1 MTMKTSQGRRRSR
14 RRARDENP
22 NEERSTPC
30 TVSHARLL
38 DLQGRNDAVVSARRG
53 NLLSARQRSV
63 TQKEFRMAENRGR
76 RAEEL
81 LGRVGS
87 RRAREDPVPEV
98 VDAGG
103 DVSKRRR
110 VGDDPPRDFEHA
122 FELEKEEHMIMEVDA
137 VNSIHIMGTV
147 HTMDRIEGG
156 EQVPF
161 SPPACSPSRRP
172 WQLRPTPETIPDD
185 HGRLTREWLPPVSPY
200 GLIEEDQMVFRDP
213 FKLLVV
219 CQLLNKT
226 GATMVRQIPF
236 AEVPHGRRYGCAGG
250 AATST
255 WTVEEAG
262 GGAETV
268 CKRVSRAFLGRIH
281 GLVQGECL
289 YAGWRLVW
297 VWGVRSGC
305 CTLLRSD
312 CDDLPPASCLTF
324 VSCLAL
330 ACPAV

>member
-1 MTMKTSQGRRRSR
+1 
-14 RRARDENP
+14 
-22 NEERSTPC
+22 
-30 TVSHARLL
+30 
-38 DLQGRNDAVVSARRG
+38 
-53 NLLSARQRSV
+53 
-63 TQKEFRMAENRGR
+63 MAENRGR

-226 GATMVRQIPF
+226 GATMVRHIVYREGFFDRYPSPRSLMDADMDALGALLRPLGLWRRRAAGLKRF
-236 AEVPHGRRYGCAGG
+236 AREFHELFWDVYTDSYKVNAYTRVGDLYGCGEYAVD
-250 AATST
+250 AVRCCVVIVTTSRRPA
-255 WTVEEAG
+255 VSLL
-262 GGAETV
+262 
-268 CKRVSRAFLGRIH
+268 CRVSHSLVLQYDIFVLGAYVDCALFYFE
-281 GLVQGECL
+281 GPGGSDE
-289 YAGWRLVW
+289 
-297 VWGVRSGC
+297 
-305 CTLLRSD
+305 TL
-312 CDDLPPASCLTF
+312 
-324 VSCLAL
+324 
-330 ACPAV
+330 